1 MKFSILNKSYNKEN
15 GFKIFKNKLLNLV
28 IVLECVKLRSKLVI
42 NQVNFE
48 KSISW
53 VIGFMLTKVKAHN
66 YWISL
71 FFTINY

>member
-48 KSISW
+48 KSIS
-53 VIGFMLTKVKAHN
+53 
-66 YWISL
+66 
-71 FFTINY
+71 